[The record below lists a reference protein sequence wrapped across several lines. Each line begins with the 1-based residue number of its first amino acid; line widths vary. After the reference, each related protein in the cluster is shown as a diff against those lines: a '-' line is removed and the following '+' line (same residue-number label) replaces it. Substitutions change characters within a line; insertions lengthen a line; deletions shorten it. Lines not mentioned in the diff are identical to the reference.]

1 VSRFQAYIAEAFEAI
16 WRNRTRSLLTMLG
29 MIIGTSSIIAVL
41 GTSKAASGGI
51 TATLNSLGDPGI
63 SINVDPQQDDPSNAQ
78 IQYRDVR
85 IIADATG
92 GKLEHIEPNYAK
104 NITLRANGVKYT
116 TFGASASDYLGGSS
130 LTLASGRFINAS
142 DMQTGAHV
150 CLTSGPLALRFYPDG
165 PAAAVGQVLRV
176 GSSRCTIVGVY
187 DQIKA
192 GFLTALGGDDFFV
205 MPYPV
210 FHEIYPGPVDG
221 LNLYAAP
228 GVSAGDASDA
238 VTAVLHKLH
247 GERAKY
253 TTQNNAESLKQFN
266 TVLGVVATGLT
277 AIGGVAMLVAG
288 IGIMNIMLVSVTERT
303 REIGLRKS
311 IGASRSDIMLQ
322 FLLESILLSL
332 IGGGIGMLLGLAAVL
347 GAYHFI
353 EPLVGPAPIP
363 YLLIMAVAVG
373 FSTFIGTVFG
383 TYPALRASRMDPI
396 AALRS

>member
-1 VSRFQAYIAEAFEAI
+1 
-16 WRNRTRSLLTMLG
+16 MLG

-253 TTQNNAESLKQFN
+253 TT
-266 TVLGVVATGLT
+266 
-277 AIGGVAMLVAG
+277 
-288 IGIMNIMLVSVTERT
+288 
-303 REIGLRKS
+303 
-311 IGASRSDIMLQ
+311 
-322 FLLESILLSL
+322 
-332 IGGGIGMLLGLAAVL
+332 
-347 GAYHFI
+347 
-353 EPLVGPAPIP
+353 
-363 YLLIMAVAVG
+363 
-373 FSTFIGTVFG
+373 
-383 TYPALRASRMDPI
+383 
-396 AALRS
+396 